1 MIMKIKTILLLI
13 ATFICVSLQAQ
24 LSIPD
29 AKKFLP
35 GPPEETSVE
44 YLKDYSQYVW
54 GKSQRTSAD
63 WQQQAL
69 GDMNYQLS
77 TFINAFSPLVGLP
90 ISKSNTPN
98 IHLVLDYIMTYG
110 QNTID
115 AAKNAYTFSLRPYA
129 KFKENSLVPIYESEY
144 ADISTYPSSYSF
156 MGWLMALTLI
166 EICPDKQDP
175 ILARGYSF
183 GTSSIIAG
191 YNWDSD
197 AISGRLLACAMTAI
211 LHNHSNFN
219 VMIKAAR
226 QEYEKKTGIK
236 NIITIDMNSPTFPL
250 DNLPDATKYLP
261 NPPALGTVLFAYD
274 INQHIK
280 NSKKRST
287 SEGKSAIEDIA
298 LSFERMC
305 TIYSTL
311 FGKTISQTITPHIYK
326 LMERVFFT
334 GGPACD
340 RTKEKYVR
348 MRPYYQFN
356 EETADG
362 LKRSQTFYE
371 NLFEKTSYPSGHS
384 SQAWLTA
391 MVLAEINPSQTETL
405 LARAYRYGQSRVIT
419 GYHWQSDVD
428 SGRLLA
434 SVIYAHLHANEEF
447 MKMMELAK
455 KEFSESAGT

>member
-1 MIMKIKTILLLI
+1 MKNKSILLLL

-29 AKKFLP
+29 AKEFLP

-63 WQQQAL
+63 WQQQAS

-90 ISKSNTPN
+90 ISKGNTPN

-183 GTSSIIAG
+183 GTSSII
-191 YNWDSD
+191 
-197 AISGRLLACAMTAI
+197 SGRLLACAMTAI

-226 QEYEKKTGIK
+226 REYEQKTKIS
-236 NIITIDMNSPTFPL
+236 NTIITTDPNAAFFPIDYI
-250 DNLPDATKYLP
+250 PDAAKYLP
-261 NPPALGTVLFAYD
+261 DPPVIGTVPFAYD
-274 INQHIK
+274 VNQHIT

-287 SEGKSAIEDIA
+287 NEGKSAIEDIE
-298 LSFERMC
+298 LSIERMC
-305 TIYSTL
+305 TIYSPA
-311 FGKTISQTITPHIYK
+311 FGKSISPTATPHIYK
-326 LMERVFFT
+326 LINRTFLT
-334 GGPACD
+334 GKPAYSLA
-340 RTKEKYVR
+340 KAKYVR
-348 MRPYYQFN
+348 LRPFYLLNEHTAYIPGEDQTNFEQFV
-356 EETADG
+356 
-362 LKRSQTFYE
+362 S
-371 NLFEKTSYPSGHS
+371 TSYPSGHS
-384 SQAWLTA
+384 SQAWLIA
-391 MVLAEINPSQTETL
+391 MLLAEINSSNAEAV
-405 LARAYRYGQSRVIT
+405 LARGYKYGQSRVIT
-419 GYHWQSDVD
+419 GYHWQSDVE

-434 SVIYAHLHANEEF
+434 SAIYAHLHASDEF
-447 MKMMELAK
+447 MKMMDLAK
-455 KEFSESAGT
+455 EEFDRTAGK

>member
-1 MIMKIKTILLLI
+1 MIMKIKTILLLL

-63 WQQQAL
+63 WQQQAS

-226 QEYEKKTGIK
+226 QEYEQKTKIS
-236 NIITIDMNSPTFPL
+236 NTIITTDPNAAFFPIDYI
-250 DNLPDATKYLP
+250 PDAAKYLP
-261 NPPALGTVLFAYD
+261 DPPVIGTVPFAYD
-274 INQHIK
+274 VNQYIT

-287 SEGKSAIEDIA
+287 NEGKSAIEDIE
-298 LSFERMC
+298 LSIERMC
-305 TIYSTL
+305 TIYSPA
-311 FGKTISQTITPHIYK
+311 FGKTISPTATPQIYK
-326 LMERVFFT
+326 LINRTLLT
-334 GGPACD
+334 GESACYLA
-340 RTKEKYVR
+340 KAKFVR
-348 MRPYYQFN
+348 LRPYYLFN
-356 EETADG
+356 EPPAFIHSGDPVYSEQFV
-362 LKRSQTFYE
+362 S
-371 NLFEKTSYPSGHS
+371 TSYPSGHS
-384 SQAWLTA
+384 CQAWLVA
-391 MVLAEINPSQTETL
+391 MLLAEINSSNAEAVL
-405 LARAYRYGQSRVIT
+405 SRGYKYGQSRVIT
-419 GYHWQSDVD
+419 GYHWQSDVE

-434 SVIYAHLHANEEF
+434 SAIYAHLHASDEF
-447 MKMMELAK
+447 MKMMNLARKEYDNK
-455 KEFSESAGT
+455 K

>member
-1 MIMKIKTILLLI
+1 MIMKIKTILLLL

-63 WQQQAL
+63 WQQQAS

-197 AISGRLLACAMTAI
+197 AISGRLLACAMTAL

-219 VMIKAAR
+219 NMIKAAR
-226 QEYEKKTGIK
+226 QEYEKKTGIS
-236 NIITIDMNSPTFPL
+236 NTIITTDPNAAFFPIDYI
-250 DNLPDATKYLP
+250 PDAAKYLP
-261 NPPALGTVLFAYD
+261 NPPVIGTVPFAYD
-274 INQHIK
+274 VNQHIT

-287 SEGKSAIEDIA
+287 SEGKSAIEDIE
-298 LSFERMC
+298 LSIERMC
-305 TIYSTL
+305 TIYSPA
-311 FGKTISQTITPHIYK
+311 FGKTISPTATPQIYK
-326 LMERVFFT
+326 LINRTLLT
-334 GGPACD
+334 GVSACYLA
-340 RTKEKYVR
+340 KAKFVR
-348 MRPYYQFN
+348 LRPYYLFN
-356 EETADG
+356 EPPAFIHSGDPVYSEQFV
-362 LKRSQTFYE
+362 S
-371 NLFEKTSYPSGHS
+371 TSYPSGHS
-384 SQAWLTA
+384 CQAWLVA
-391 MVLAEINPSQTETL
+391 MLLAEINSSNAEAVL
-405 LARAYRYGQSRVIT
+405 SRGYKYGQSRVIT
-419 GYHWQSDVD
+419 GYHWQSDVE

-434 SVIYAHLHANEEF
+434 SAIYAHLHASDEF
-447 MKMMELAK
+447 MKMMNLARKEYDNK
-455 KEFSESAGT
+455 K

>member
-1 MIMKIKTILLLI
+1 MKIKTILLLL

-63 WQQQAL
+63 WQQQAS

-197 AISGRLLACAMTAI
+197 AISGRL
-211 LHNHSNFN
+211 
-219 VMIKAAR
+219 IKAAR
-226 QEYEKKTGIK
+226 QEYEQKTKIS
-236 NIITIDMNSPTFPL
+236 NTIITTDPNAAFFPIDYI
-250 DNLPDATKYLP
+250 PDAAKYLP
-261 NPPALGTVLFAYD
+261 DPPVIGTVPFAYD
-274 INQHIK
+274 VNQHIT

-287 SEGKSAIEDIA
+287 NEGKSAIEDIE
-298 LSFERMC
+298 LSIERMC
-305 TIYSTL
+305 TIYSPA
-311 FGKTISQTITPHIYK
+311 FGKSISPTATPQIYK
-326 LMERVFFT
+326 LINRTFLT
-334 GGPACD
+334 GKPAYSLA
-340 RTKEKYVR
+340 KAKYVR
-348 MRPYYQFN
+348 LRPFYLLNEHTAYIPGENQTNFEQFV
-356 EETADG
+356 
-362 LKRSQTFYE
+362 S
-371 NLFEKTSYPSGHS
+371 TSYPSGHS
-384 SQAWLTA
+384 SQAWLIA
-391 MVLAEINPSQTETL
+391 MLLAEINSSNAEAV
-405 LARAYRYGQSRVIT
+405 LARGYKYGQSRVIT
-419 GYHWQSDVD
+419 GYHWQSDVE
-428 SGRLLA
+428 SGRLLDSA
-434 SVIYAHLHANEEF
+434 IYAHLHASDEF
-447 MKMMELAK
+447 MKMMDLAK
-455 KEFSESAGT
+455 EEFDKTSGK

>member
-1 MIMKIKTILLLI
+1 MKIKTILLLL
-13 ATFICVSLQAQ
+13 ATFICVLLATFICASLQAQ
-24 LSIPD
+24 KSIPIPD

-63 WQQQAL
+63 WQQQAS

-77 TFINAFSPLVGLP
+77 TFINAFSPLVGLT

-98 IHLVLDYIMTYG
+98 IHLVLEYIMTWG

-115 AAKNAYTFSLRPYA
+115 TTKNAYTFSLRPYA

-144 ADISTYPSSYSF
+144 AEISTYPSSYAF

-197 AISGRLLACAMTAI
+197 AISGRLLAC
-211 LHNHSNFN
+211 
-219 VMIKAAR
+219 
-226 QEYEKKTGIK
+226 KKTGIS
-236 NIITIDMNSPTFPL
+236 NTIITTDPNAAFFPIDYI
-250 DNLPDATKYLP
+250 PDAAKYLP
-261 NPPALGTVLFAYD
+261 DPPVIGTVPFAYD
-274 INQHIK
+274 VNQHIT

-287 SEGKSAIEDIA
+287 NEGKSAIEDIE
-298 LSFERMC
+298 LSIERMC
-305 TIYSTL
+305 TIYSPA
-311 FGKTISQTITPHIYK
+311 FGKSISPTATPHIYK
-326 LMERVFFT
+326 LINRTFLT
-334 GGPACD
+334 GKPAYSLA
-340 RTKEKYVR
+340 KAKYVR
-348 MRPYYQFN
+348 LRPFYLLNEHTAYIPGEDQTNFEQFV
-356 EETADG
+356 
-362 LKRSQTFYE
+362 S
-371 NLFEKTSYPSGHS
+371 TSYPSGHS
-384 SQAWLTA
+384 SQAWLIA
-391 MVLAEINPSQTETL
+391 MLLAEINSSNAEAV
-405 LARAYRYGQSRVIT
+405 LARGYKYGQSRVIT
-419 GYHWQSDVD
+419 GYHWQSDVE

-434 SVIYAHLHANEEF
+434 SAIYAHLHASDEF
-447 MKMMELAK
+447 MKMMDLAK
-455 KEFSESAGT
+455 EEFDRTAGK